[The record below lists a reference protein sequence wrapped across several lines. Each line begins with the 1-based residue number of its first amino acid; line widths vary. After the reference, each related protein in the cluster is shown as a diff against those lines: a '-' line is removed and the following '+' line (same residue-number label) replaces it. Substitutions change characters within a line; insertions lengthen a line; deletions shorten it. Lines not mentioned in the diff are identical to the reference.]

1 MMQQIEMDFVIFSFS
16 NWVVFEEEED
26 QMAQKGLT
34 PLKRAVARWWMVERS
49 VRADGQKAR
58 LQIMTAPAPV
68 LAAVSFSESP
78 PPAPPLFVLA
88 CTLHHSDS
96 LDSSIEEAQFTAPTT
111 LTSAIVA
118 L

>member
-1 MMQQIEMDFVIFSFS
+1 MGFFLRCPSHCLIMMQHIEMDFVIFSFS
-16 NWVVFEEEED
+16 NWVVVEEEED

-34 PLKRAVARWWMVERS
+34 PLKRGGAVVERS

-88 CTLHHSDS
+88 VAALCT
-96 LDSSIEEAQFTAPTT
+96 I
-111 LTSAIVA
+111 LTH
-118 L
+118 

>member
-1 MMQQIEMDFVIFSFS
+1 MMQHIEMDFVIFSFS
-16 NWVVFEEEED
+16 NWVVVEEEED

-34 PLKRAVARWWMVERS
+34 PLKRGGAVVERS

-111 LTSAIVA
+111 SAIVA

>member
-1 MMQQIEMDFVIFSFS
+1 
-16 NWVVFEEEED
+16 
-26 QMAQKGLT
+26 
-34 PLKRAVARWWMVERS
+34 MVERS

-58 LQIMTAPAPV
+58 LQIMTAPAAAPV

>member
-1 MMQQIEMDFVIFSFS
+1 MMQHIEMDFVIFSFS
-16 NWVVFEEEED
+16 NWVVVEEEED

-34 PLKRAVARWWMVERS
+34 PLKRGGAVARWWMVERS
-49 VRADGQKAR
+49 RRRADGQKAR

-88 CTLHHSDS
+88 VAALCT
-96 LDSSIEEAQFTAPTT
+96 I
-111 LTSAIVA
+111 LTHWTPP
-118 L
+118 

>member
-1 MMQQIEMDFVIFSFS
+1 MMQHIEMDFVIFSFS
-16 NWVVFEEEED
+16 NWVVVEEEED

-49 VRADGQKAR
+49 LRADGQKAR
-58 LQIMTAPAPV
+58 LQIMTAPAPAPV

-88 CTLHHSDS
+88 VAALCT
-96 LDSSIEEAQFTAPTT
+96 I
-111 LTSAIVA
+111 LTHWTPP
-118 L
+118 

>member
-1 MMQQIEMDFVIFSFS
+1 MDFVIFSFS
-16 NWVVFEEEED
+16 NWVVVEEEED

-34 PLKRAVARWWMVERS
+34 PLKRGGAVVERS